1 LPPCRRRKGA
11 SGKPRVDDCRVFSGI
26 VHVLKS
32 GCRWADTPLVYR
44 LREPAQRIIITW
56 LNAFEC
62 AEARKGTTFS
72 GSRPIR
78 SFEF

>member
-1 LPPCRRRKGA
+1 
-11 SGKPRVDDCRVFSGI
+11 

-44 LREPAQRIIITW
+44 LREPAQRVIITW